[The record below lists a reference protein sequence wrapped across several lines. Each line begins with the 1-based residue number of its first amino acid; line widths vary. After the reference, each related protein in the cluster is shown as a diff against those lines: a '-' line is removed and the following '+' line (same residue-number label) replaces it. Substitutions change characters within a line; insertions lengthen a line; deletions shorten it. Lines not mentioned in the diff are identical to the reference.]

1 MTELTNINAS
11 SDVAKYAPLAS
22 NLPDDRDALLAAAR
36 DAVEAYHNAVV
47 NGGDTLKAE
56 LASEPAIDRYDAI
69 VWKMN
74 GNTFFG
80 SRACDDSMG
89 LVVERHCAAA
99 PGSSPRW
106 GQSAEFIVTVAG
118 VRAVV
123 VIDDAMR
130 DHASM
135 QFHAIDADRPFLSHT
150 GFRSHFFNPRPGMTV
165 QQLAEAVM
173 AGFLKQ
179 SRVPIDPASRELV
192 GSSRR
197 FDWIDSEPKPQDT
210 YEEEAGQIAFAF

>member
-1 MTELTNINAS
+1 MAELTNTNAS

-22 NLPDDRDALLAAAR
+22 NLPDDKDSLLAAAR
-36 DAVEAYHNAVV
+36 NAVEAYHDAIVS
-47 NGGDTLKAE
+47 GDTLKAE
-56 LASEPAIDRYDAI
+56 LASERAIDRYDAI

-80 SRACDDSMG
+80 SRACDDSVG
-89 LVVERHCAAA
+89 SVIERHCAAA

-106 GQSAEFIVTVAG
+106 GQSAEFMVTVAG

-123 VIDDAMR
+123 VIDDSMR

-179 SRVPIDPASRELV
+179 SRVPIDSESRKQV

-197 FDWIDSEPKPQDT
+197 FDWIDAQAKPQDT